1 MFSTQELFSKALMID
16 LPWFIERMEFDQAQ
30 GKLDIWIDFA
40 RGSEFF
46 FEDKLLGISGKFKAY
61 DTTEKTWRHMNFFQ
75 YECYLHTKVPRVDLG
90 NGKYRLVKTP
100 WEGLSNG
107 FTLLFEAML
116 MELVRLMP
124 VRQVAGLCRL
134 TDHRLWALMKKYT
147 SSARA
152 EADYSS
158 VTRIGVDE
166 TAARRGHDYVSLFVD
181 VEAHKTLFVAE
192 GRDHQVLQSFCADL
206 KEHNASPEQIEQVSC
221 DMSPAF
227 IKGVQENLPNASIVF
242 DRFHVVKLVNEAVDK
257 VRKEEVRDNPLLK
270 GAKYIFLSKPEN
282 LTDKQMAQLDGIRM
296 SGLNLKTLRAYHIKE
311 SFQEIYSARSPRVFE
326 KLLKKWYYWASHC
339 RLAPMVKAA
348 KTIKRHW
355 DGILNWATQKIS
367 NGILEGYNSIFQASK
382 AKARGYKRF
391 DTIQAIIYL
400 LTGKLD
406 FSKINPYCA
415 THSF

>member
-1 MFSTQELFSKALMID
+1 MFTTKELFSKVLMIE
-16 LPWFIERMEFDQAQ
+16 LPWFIEKMEFDQTQ
-30 GKLDIWIDFA
+30 GKLDVWIDFA

-46 FEDKLLGISGKFKAY
+46 FEDKALGISGKFKAY
-61 DTTEKTWRHMNFFQ
+61 DSKVKTWRHMNFFQ
-75 YECYLHTKVPRVDLG
+75 YQCYLHAKVPRVDLG

-124 VRQVAGLCRL
+124 VRQVANLCSL
-134 TDHRLWALMKKYT
+134 SEHRLWALMKKYT
-147 SSARA
+147 TLARA
-152 EADYSS
+152 QADFST

-181 VEAHKTLFVAE
+181 VEEHRTLYVAK
-192 GRDHQVLQSFCADL
+192 GRDHQVLQGFCADL
-206 KEHNASPEQIEQVSC
+206 HDHNASPEQIKQVSC

-227 IKGVQENLPNASIVF
+227 IKGVQENLPEASIVF
-242 DRFHVVKLVNEAVDK
+242 DRFHVVKIVNEAVDK

-270 GAKYIFLSKPEN
+270 GSKYVFLSKPEN
-282 LTDKQMAQLDGIRM
+282 LTDKQLAQLDDIRL
-296 SGLNLKTLRAYHIKE
+296 SGLNLKTLKAYHIKE
-311 SFQEIYSARSPRVFE
+311 SFQEIYTARSPRVFE

-339 RLAPMVKAA
+339 RLTPMVKAA

-355 DGILNWATQKIS
+355 DGIVNWATQKIS